1 MRGEGRSISIASSAV
16 GATLPALLALLEA
29 NGDRLVGLTTRA
41 GTLEDVFMALT
52 GRALRD
58 G

>member
-1 MRGEGRSISIASSAV
+1 MRGEGRSISIASSAGRV
-16 GATLPALLALLEA
+16 APTALLALLEA